1 VSRTYQNYDGYAP
14 IGAYLSEE
22 GWCLGIELRPGSQHS
37 QNGFVD
43 FLRKVLVYAQKIT
56 RKRLLVRTDSAH
68 DALETLVE
76 LRRHPNVSFIVRW
89 NPRRANVFYWR
100 DRAGLQ

>member
-1 VSRTYQNYDGYAP
+1 
-14 IGAYLSEE
+14 
-22 GWCLGIELRPGSQHS
+22 
-37 QNGFVD
+37 
-43 FLRKVLVYAQKIT
+43 
-56 RKRLLVRTDSAH
+56 VRTDSAH